1 MSLPNQQDNEMKVP
15 EKWKRPF
22 RLVLATFLLAILFM
36 LNDWGV
42 DFKISF
48 HLKSVPI
55 EREDPAPEALQ
66 VGETWTQ
73 SLVSIARLRLS
84 PTTPTHD
91 YVLMNVR

>member
-1 MSLPNQQDNEMKVP
+1 MKIP

-22 RLVLATFLLAILFM
+22 RLALAIFLLAILFM

-66 VGETWTQ
+66 VGETWLTHEYSLLVTPIAPSNTQ
-73 SLVSIARLRLS
+73 
-84 PTTPTHD
+84 TH
-91 YVLMNVR
+91 

>member
-1 MSLPNQQDNEMKVP
+1 MKIP

-22 RLVLATFLLAILFM
+22 RLVPVTILLAILFM

-66 VGETWTQ
+66 V
-73 SLVSIARLRLS
+73 
-84 PTTPTHD
+84 D
-91 YVLMNVR
+91 YTR